1 MNFLKNNRNTIQ
13 SVLNITYYGE
23 VTIIVYNQLYKGI
36 ERQVDFDIRYGI
48 RFNIDLEVYME
59 FLAGGILRI
68 IYAWLKQGQKQ
79 SVDELTLEIV
89 KIINGMRETHI
100 KKF

>member
-1 MNFLKNNRNTIQ
+1 
-13 SVLNITYYGE
+13 
-23 VTIIVYNQLYKGI
+23 
-36 ERQVDFDIRYGI
+36 
-48 RFNIDLEVYME
+48 ME